1 MVPDAAV
8 GVELMEVDGA
18 SVDATSVR
26 DLLCSLRRARILSMM
41 RAIVKQPS
49 GISLEESVVVERW
62 GSSRAERGKERGEG
76 SPIIYLL

>member
-8 GVELMEVDGA
+8 DVELVEVDGA
-18 SVDATSVR
+18 SADATSVR

-49 GISLEESVVVERW
+49 GISSQDKCGV
-62 GSSRAERGKERGEG
+62 
-76 SPIIYLL
+76 